1 MNNKKSILFLS
12 ANDFKEKSIQV
23 IRKTPE
29 AYVKDGWDVTYIVAR
44 DKSKSGNYFYE
55 KEINPDGVNVIR
67 FYSLFSK
74 LKDKILNQTLRT
86 IVSKVSGYITILLLT
101 IKAFRILRKKDIDVI
116 YGYEMHGVL
125 SSRLVRLFSI
135 KNYIYVNRFMGTW
148 LTQYYD
154 KKQYQK
160 LIFNFDQIL
169 ALKSKS
175 DLCIMTDDGT
185 LGDRALEIFNSKS
198 LSNYRFWSNGVDEQK
213 IPQSDIDKF
222 KEELY
227 LKDEKIFVSVS
238 RLESWKR
245 VDRAIEIISKVK
257 DKNIKYFIIGDGYL
271 KEDLEKRVKELKI
284 EDKII
289 FVGAIDNK
297 DVKKY
302 LSIADYFLSLY
313 DLSNVGNPLLEA
325 IRANKIIFTLHN
337 GDTSRW
343 IQHKKN
349 GFIYEIN
356 NDLYKSMA
364 SDIDKVIADNEL
376 ATKIIQNIKKTEI
389 EKLWTWE
396 ERMSFEVQEVEK
408 LLKDNIK

>member
-343 IQHKKN
+343 IQHEKN